1 MRAGAPGTHA
11 GVMSNHTNTSCRPG
25 GCAGL
30 CSDDGLRAADTAF
43 RPKLLAAA
51 RRVVVDPH
59 LAEEAVQEALL
70 RAWRSCCSFD
80 PAGGP
85 VLPWLVVLTRHAAI
99 DMARARARRP
109 PLTAYEPSI
118 DGALGSQGTHEDH
131 VVLRA
136 ELLDALADI
145 GSEHR
150 TVIVETMLRD
160 RSQLEV
166 ATELGIPT
174 GTLRSRSHYAMRQL
188 RAVLVAARAAEA
200 AV

>member
-1 MRAGAPGTHA
+1 
-11 GVMSNHTNTSCRPG
+11 MSNHTNASCRPE

-30 CSDDGLRAADTAF
+30 CSDDGLRAADTAL
-43 RPKLLAAA
+43 RPKLLAVA

-70 RAWRSCCSFD
+70 RAWGSCSSFD

-85 VLPWLVVLTRHAAI
+85 VLPWLMVLTRHVAI

-109 PLTAYEPSI
+109 PLTAHDPADDRVS
-118 DGALGSQGTHEDH
+118 GSQGAHEDH
-131 VVLRA
+131 LVLRA
-136 ELLDALADI
+136 ELLDALAEI
-145 GSEHR
+145 GPEHR
-150 TVIVETMLRD
+150 TVIVETVLRD
-160 RSQLEV
+160 RSQHEV

-174 GTLRSRSHYAMRQL
+174 ATLRTRSHYAL
-188 RAVLVAARAAEA
+188 RRLRDVLVATRVAEA